1 MTSNAHEGLKDA
13 IATVFAGA
21 SWQRFRTHF
30 ISSLLSRVPR
40 RAQPWVATMVR
51 TVYQQRSKHSM
62 RACCACSTNATPRPP
77 NCWPPWARISLP
89 SSPSPWPTG
98 SRSSRTT
105 RKSAS
110 PRRSAAELMWWASSR
125 TGLWSG
131 GSSGQSLPSSTTRGG
146 SAAAFCPL
154 LPSTSA
160 IRAAWRQQCF
170 CPQGQPGQSSR
181 VTSFHH
187 LLGHDQQS
195 PRHAKLLLE
204 GLVWWISWTLYIGI
218 GGLHIIITTISSKPD

>member
-1 MTSNAHEGLKDA
+1 MA
-13 IATVFAGA
+13 
-21 SWQRFRTHF
+21 
-30 ISSLLSRVPR
+30 
-40 RAQPWVATMVR
+40 R
-51 TVYQQRSKHSM
+51 TVYQQRSKPTM
-62 RACCACSTNATPRPP
+62 GAWWVCSTIASPRPP
-77 NCWPPWARISLP
+77 NCRPTWARISSP

-98 SRSSRTT
+98 RRSSRTT

-110 PRRSAAELMWWASSR
+110 PRRSAAGLMWWAFSG
-125 TGLWSG
+125 TGLRSG

-160 IRAAWRQQCF
+160 IRAAWRQQFF
-170 CPQGQPGQSSR
+170 CPQGQPGQSAR
-181 VTSFHH
+181 VTPFHH

-195 PRHAKLLLE
+195 PRHANLLLE
-204 GLVWWISWTLYIGI
+204 GLVWWTSWTLYIGI

>member
-1 MTSNAHEGLKDA
+1 MEMVTSNAHEGLKDA

-110 PRRSAAELMWWASSR
+110 PRRSAVVGIFPNRASVRRLIGAVVAE
-125 TGLWSG
+125 
-131 GSSGQSLPSSTTRGG
+131 QHD
-146 SAAAFCPL
+146 
-154 LPSTSA
+154 
-160 IRAAWRQQCF
+160 AWRVGRRFLPALAVDVGDQSRMETAVF
-170 CPQGQPGQSSR
+170 CPQGQPGQSAR
-181 VTSFHH
+181 VTPFHH

-195 PRHAKLLLE
+195 PRHANLLLE